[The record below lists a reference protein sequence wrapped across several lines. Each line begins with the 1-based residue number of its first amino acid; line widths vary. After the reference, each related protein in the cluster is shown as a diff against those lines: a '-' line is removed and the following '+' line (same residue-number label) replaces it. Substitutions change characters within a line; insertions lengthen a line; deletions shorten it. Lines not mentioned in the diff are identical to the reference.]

1 MQRKQQIPTSEALG
15 FSQGNW
21 SLGASWVF
29 DFRKYAFAEYIGC
42 PILALMTRE
51 FE

>member
-15 FSQGNW
+15 FSQGSW

-29 DFRKYAFAEYIGC
+29 DFRIYAFADKWLSY
-42 PILALMTRE
+42 PSLDDS
-51 FE
+51 